1 MPAKWTKAKTALEDQ
16 LVDLHERLDQEEV
29 GTEEHD
35 RLMTALERLYK
46 IKKDQTLDRVDANTK
61 AVIIGNLAGIALI
74 MSHER
79 MHVISTKA
87 LGFVLKAKA

>member
-1 MPAKWTKAKTALEDQ
+1 MPAKWTQAKTALEDQ
-16 LVDLHERLDQEEV
+16 LVDLHERLDQDEV
-29 GTEEHD
+29 GSEEHD

-46 IKKDQTLDRVDANTK
+46 IKKDQKSDRVDGNTK
-61 AVIIGNLAGIALI
+61 AMIAGNLLGIGLI
-74 MSHER
+74 MSYER